1 MDALGD
7 LVARDRRSPDPAI
20 RDDAAERTVS
30 YRDCVGTANKV
41 GNFLRYR
48 GVDAGDTVAV
58 APEAARQPVLTL
70 LGAALLGA
78 PVRFAVPTAD
88 APFDARVVVVPASS
102 ATDGTDRGG
111 DPDGGFDLS
120 PGATLVAY
128 GDPPGS
134 PGVDHWERNVWSENP
149 AFPPTPVDPDGPV
162 LLAGDDA
169 GAGSR
174 ARALTHREVLG
185 RAERVA
191 EENGLDGETA
201 VVVRDGLADPGV
213 VVAGVFAPLLAG
225 GTVVFPGPETVGDL
239 AVVSAAGAGDATTE
253 PVPESRVIDAASV
266 LD

>member
-1 MDALGD
+1 MRVLGD
-7 LVARDRRSPDPAI
+7 LVARDRRSDEVALRVDARDRAYSYRDFCTTAWKAGHACRHLGVHAGSCVALAPDPA
-20 RDDAAERTVS
+20 
-30 YRDCVGTANKV
+30 
-41 GNFLRYR
+41 
-48 GVDAGDTVAV
+48 
-58 APEAARQPVLTL
+58 PQPLLTL
-70 LGAALLGA
+70 FGAACLGARAIFDTTAEARAVL
-78 PVRFAVPTAD
+78 VPTGDVAAIGERPGRKVVVYGD
-88 APFDARVVVVPASS
+88 AP
-102 ATDGTDRGG
+102 TD
-111 DPDGGFDLS
+111 
-120 PGATLVAY
+120 PGIT
-128 GDPPGS
+128 
-134 PGVDHWERNVWSENP
+134 HWERVVWSENP